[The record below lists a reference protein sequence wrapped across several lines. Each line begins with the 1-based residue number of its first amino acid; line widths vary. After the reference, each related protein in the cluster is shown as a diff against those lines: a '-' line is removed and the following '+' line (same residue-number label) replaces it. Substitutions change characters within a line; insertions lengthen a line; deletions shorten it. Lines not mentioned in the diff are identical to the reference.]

1 METDSS
7 LRAER
12 KRQVHIEV
20 NITFQ
25 NWRLFWEGAAIEMML
40 VVPPFTELGLESQV
54 VGESRLLKAIEIMAM
69 SSYWH
74 VEKDGWCCWVTQCA
88 GIHMPNKLTQACALN
103 MLVEFAAGHQGESA
117 GWLKTHINDQT
128 LSDHHPIIQ
137 YPIHGCEQQCWSR
150 SEQVHV

>member
-7 LRAER
+7 SRAER

-20 NITFQ
+20 NITSQ

-69 SSYWH
+69 SSY
-74 VEKDGWCCWVTQCA
+74 
-88 GIHMPNKLTQACALN
+88 
-103 MLVEFAAGHQGESA
+103 
-117 GWLKTHINDQT
+117 
-128 LSDHHPIIQ
+128 
-137 YPIHGCEQQCWSR
+137 
-150 SEQVHV
+150 